1 MKDSRCMSQDPHH
14 LDDYLA
20 HNVFLPDLNNEGGDR
35 RPQYRENL
43 AQLDRLALF
52 RHFRP

>member
-1 MKDSRCMSQDPHH
+1 MPIFLQDPHH

-20 HNVFLPDLNNEGGDR
+20 RNVFLPDLNNEGGHRHMEYGD
-35 RPQYRENL
+35 NL

-52 RHFRP
+52 R